1 MRIYEIEC
9 KLKHSGLYD
18 FIIPSS
24 RGAVGRLVDC
34 LFRSGSFV
42 WKINGF
48 IQRIKC
54 NHYPTLTGHGIFAD
68 DVIAVIADFWTASA
82 LVNLAESCTYICVY
96 YAFRVCSTPGFTPS
110 CTQSRDSRLS
120 AMQPWTK
127 LSWTLATP
135 FTYYVRH
142 LRRRGVLCCDCSI
155 LFSGW
160 ANTCNLDSKLLCG
173 GQEPYTIN
181 SYRYEIPCP
190 PAIPLYI
197 YI

>member
-24 RGAVGRLVDC
+24 RGSVGRLVDC

-68 DVIAVIADFWTASA
+68 DVIADFWTASA
-82 LVNLAESCTYICVY
+82 LVNLAESCTYIRVY
-96 YAFRVCSTPGFTPS
+96 YAFRVCVFHARIHAVVHAE
-110 CTQSRDSRLS
+110 QRLS
-120 AMQPWTK
+120 ALRCSHELNSPGLWQLHSRTTCDTCAGGGFCVVIVRFFSLAGP
-127 LSWTLATP
+127 TLVT
-135 FTYYVRH
+135 
-142 LRRRGVLCCDCSI
+142 
-155 LFSGW
+155 
-160 ANTCNLDSKLLCG
+160 
-173 GQEPYTIN
+173 
-181 SYRYEIPCP
+181 
-190 PAIPLYI
+190 
-197 YI
+197 

>member
-24 RGAVGRLVDC
+24 RGSVGRLVDC

-68 DVIAVIADFWTASA
+68 DVIADFWTASA

-96 YAFRVCSTPGFTPS
+96 YAFRVCVPRP
-110 CTQSRDSRLS
+110 DSRRR
-120 AMQPWTK
+120 ARRAE
-127 LSWTLATP
+127 TLGS
-135 FTYYVRH
+135 
-142 LRRRGVLCCDCSI
+142 LRCSHELNSPGLWQLHSRTTCDTCAGGGFCVVI
-155 LFSGW
+155 VWFFSLAGP
-160 ANTCNLDSKLLCG
+160 TLV
-173 GQEPYTIN
+173 T
-181 SYRYEIPCP
+181 
-190 PAIPLYI
+190 
-197 YI
+197 